1 MKSLINYIQ
10 ERLIINK
17 DYKDGMQFNK
27 GVVILI
33 TEYHRIRYNNIVLT
47 FDELKNEI
55 KECGNNKFVIKKNKL
70 LKSFGTYDK
79 DKQVELERI
88 NDTVLYSYENT
99 TEYEKNIFVFHKD
112 NEHIYKFLNIC
123 LEKKIKD
130 NLFFSADEILNDLN
144 IDSKYMKLSDNDN
157 TKQTIQMMYDP
168 IVIKKVMNRLIT
180 KETVA

>member
-10 ERLIINK
+10 ERLIINQN
-17 DYKDGMQFNK
+17 YKDGKKFDK

-33 TEYHRIRYNNIVLT
+33 TKYHRIIYNNIALT
-47 FDELKNEI
+47 FDVFKNEI

-70 LKSFGTYDK
+70 LKSFGSYDE

-99 TEYEKNIFVFHKD
+99 TEYERNIFVFHKD

-130 NLFFSADEILNDLN
+130 NVFFSADEILNDLN
-144 IDSKYMKLSDNDN
+144 IDNKYIKISDNDN
-157 TKQTIQMMYDP
+157 TKPTIEMMYDP
-168 IVIKKVMNRLIT
+168 IVIKNTIRRLI
-180 KETVA
+180 K